1 MQFAEILLILFVT
14 GNVFYFIWGKPTS
27 RPLAYI
33 GLSLFVLHFLLEGA
47 RWQMA
52 PIYLTL
58 ILTIA
63 IHYFGW
69 TFKKWLRVVGYGLA
83 FMLLIFGSALS
94 YALPVF
100 ELPKPTGPFAVAS
113 QYLYVKD
120 ESRPESITEAP
131 DDYRELMIE
140 VFYPAAE
147 STQTYQ
153 YLTDEDRKGFALKYG
168 LPPQTLHYLDGV
180 NTFVQQDAVT
190 QEGVFPVLLF
200 SPGYHT
206 PASGYQSIL
215 ADIASHGYAIFS
227 INHSYETIASHFPD
241 GRVLQFHQEYATNN
255 YWSDEMG
262 KAVDEF
268 DSAIEAEKRE
278 AVKEANRV
286 FKGGA
291 PIVARWAA
299 DVTSVIDAIEAWN
312 TDPAFALEGQLNL
325 DQIGVFGHSRGGA
338 GAVEAS
344 IFDQRIK
351 AAVNLDGAQ
360 WGHVVDSTLHTPV
373 AVLSSTSSVLYD
385 VNQYIYQESK
395 GAHFYD
401 VALANSGHSNFSDIP
416 YMVRIPQLNE
426 AGSIAPYA
434 ATASFNRFLLAFF
447 RKHLQGEKVDLNEVV
462 ENDEHLSWK

>member
-14 GNVFYFIWGKPTS
+14 GNVFYFIWGKPAS
-27 RPLAYI
+27 KPLAYL
-33 GLSLFVLHFLLEGA
+33 GLGLFVLHLLLEGV

-58 ILTIA
+58 LLTIA
-63 IHYFGW
+63 IHYLGW
-69 TFKKWLRVVGYGLA
+69 TFKKWLRVLGYGLA
-83 FMLLIFGSALS
+83 FILLILGSALS

-113 QYLYVKD
+113 QYHYVKD
-120 ESRPESITEAP
+120 ESRLETITKAP

-140 VFYPAAE
+140 VYYP
-147 STQTYQ
+147 STETTPTYQ
-153 YLTDEDRKGFALKYG
+153 YLTPEDRKGFALKYG

-180 NTFVQQDAVT
+180 NTYVQKEADA

-200 SPGYHT
+200 SPGYYT

-215 ADIASHGYAIFS
+215 ADIASHGYVIFS
-227 INHSYETIASHFPD
+227 INHSYETMSSRFPD
-241 GRVLQFHQEYATNN
+241 GRELQFHQEYAANN

-268 DSAIEAEKRE
+268 DNAPEAEQRE
-278 AVKEANRV
+278 AVKNANRV

-291 PIVARWAA
+291 PMVARWA
-299 DVTSVIDAIEAWN
+299 DDITSVIDAIEAWN
-312 TDPAFALEGQLNL
+312 TDPSFALAGKLKL
-325 DQIGVFGHSRGGA
+325 DQIGAFGHSRGGA

-360 WGHVVDSTLHTPV
+360 WGHVVDSTLHKPV
-373 AVLSSTSSVLYD
+373 AVLSSTGSVLYD
-385 VNQYIYQESK
+385 VNEYIYQQSK
-395 GAHFYD
+395 GAYFYD

-426 AGSIAPYA
+426 AGSIKPYV
-434 ATASFNRFLLAFF
+434 ATASFNNFLLAFF
-447 RKHLQGEKVDLNEVV
+447 RKHLKEEKVNLNEVV